1 MQFVQ
6 VPAAIN
12 VSCYNGS
19 VNSEIFKELV
29 NSGIGEVHS
38 VMSSQITSIINS
50 AGATKA

>member
-1 MQFVQ
+1 MQFMQ

-19 VNSEIFKELV
+19 VNSELV
-29 NSGIGEVHS
+29 NSGIGEFHS